1 MYLYFLFNIEN
12 IFISFIF
19 AFIMKEK
26 RSLLLL
32 VEILF
37 P

>member
-1 MYLYFLFNIEN
+1 MHLYFLFNIEN
-12 IFISFIF
+12 IFISFI
-19 AFIMKEK
+19 KEK

-32 VEILF
+32 AEIFF